1 MRQFKE
7 FDFRMK
13 QHERELKSVINNSQS
28 ILQDN
33 LMIKDTMRE
42 QNTQF
47 STNLKEIHGHMLQE
61 LETVRHK
68 VNDVDSY
75 AENLKL
81 TMGDQDIKVAELKIR
96 IDSTENKLIQL
107 DQARV
112 KLESGKTDVV
122 DF

>member
-47 STNLKEIHGHMLQE
+47 STNLKEIHGHML
-61 LETVRHK
+61 
-68 VNDVDSY
+68 
-75 AENLKL
+75 
-81 TMGDQDIKVAELKIR
+81 
-96 IDSTENKLIQL
+96 
-107 DQARV
+107 
-112 KLESGKTDVV
+112 
-122 DF
+122 